1 MLDTRDVM
9 SMLGSLVCCCC
20 GEMLE
25 DAVTFSD
32 GRRSCPACVCWGCS
46 DAPFR
51 FVDHDNDDQQLCVEC
66 VRIEVTR

>member
-1 MLDTRDVM
+1 MITAQDVM
-9 SMLGSLVCCCC
+9 SMLGSLVCCRCE
-20 GEMLE
+20 EMLE

-51 FVDHDNDDQQLCVEC
+51 FLDSDNDDQQLCEAC
-66 VRIEVTR
+66 VRSEVDR